1 MFCFVETQTNSV
13 AYLINA
19 VLRQGKPEE
28 EVYSGEYYAGG
39 RRKAGTLTAP
49 GGDQYIGKYKGNVH
63 VLIQTPKQNVVI

>member
-1 MFCFVETQTNSV
+1 VHKITDYQCGVFTV
-13 AYLINA
+13 INA

-49 GGDQYIGKYKGNVH
+49 GGDQYIGK
-63 VLIQTPKQNVVI
+63 